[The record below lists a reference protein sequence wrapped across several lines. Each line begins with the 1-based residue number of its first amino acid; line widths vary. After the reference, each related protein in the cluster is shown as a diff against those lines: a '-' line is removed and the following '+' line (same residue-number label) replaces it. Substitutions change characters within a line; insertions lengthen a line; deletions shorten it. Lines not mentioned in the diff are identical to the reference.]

1 MAKLKSKP
9 KPLVHKTR
17 LANGLT
23 VLLREMHTAP
33 VVSFW
38 VWYRVGSRNERTGRT
53 GASHWV
59 EHMLF
64 KGTARFPA
72 DALERSVSRTGGVW
86 NAMTSQDWT
95 TYYETMP
102 SSDIDLALRLEADRM
117 RNSSFKP
124 ADVDSERTVIISE
137 RQGAENSPMFL
148 LGEELQAA
156 AFRVHPYHH
165 EVLGDQTDIESMQ
178 RADLYEHY
186 REHYVPSN
194 AIVVAVGDF
203 RATQMLARIR
213 ELFGKIPAGNAP
225 RPFARAEPEQRG
237 ERRVHLSGDGQTAFL
252 EVAYHIPGA
261 RDPDFLPLVMLD
273 SILAGG
279 NSLNVFGGGLSNKT
293 SRLYRALVLTE
304 LAVNVSG
311 GISATIDPYL
321 YGISCVVRDGRTP
334 EEVEAA
340 LDAEL
345 DRIVAEAPTATELA
359 KAAKQA
365 KAVFAYSA
373 ESVSNLGFWYGFA
386 EILDDHTWFANYL
399 PRLMAVTAQDVHR
412 VAKRYLARTNRI
424 VGNYRP
430 AASGPAAASK

>member
-1 MAKLKSKP
+1 M
-9 KPLVHKTR
+9 HKTR

-64 KGTARFPA
+64 KGTPRFPA

-86 NAMTSQDWT
+86 NAMTSMDWT

-165 EVLGDQTDIESMQ
+165 EVLGDQTDIQNMQ

-186 REHYVPSN
+186 REHYVPNN

-203 RATQMLARIR
+203 RAPQMLALYPPEFCRTTRGCAPAFAVRENRSQPQRLRCWAHNARGSARISPR
-213 ELFGKIPAGNAP
+213 AAYSEYPSGRPVLHGGRDVRGTPPPAVLRQAKTSGCSP
-225 RPFARAEPEQRG
+225 R
-237 ERRVHLSGDGQTAFL
+237 
-252 EVAYHIPGA
+252 PGA
-261 RDPDFLPLVMLD
+261 R
-273 SILAGG
+273 
-279 NSLNVFGGGLSNKT
+279 
-293 SRLYRALVLTE
+293 R
-304 LAVNVSG
+304 
-311 GISATIDPYL
+311 
-321 YGISCVVRDGRTP
+321 
-334 EEVEAA
+334 
-340 LDAEL
+340 
-345 DRIVAEAPTATELA
+345 
-359 KAAKQA
+359 
-365 KAVFAYSA
+365 
-373 ESVSNLGFWYGFA
+373 
-386 EILDDHTWFANYL
+386 
-399 PRLMAVTAQDVHR
+399 
-412 VAKRYLARTNRI
+412 
-424 VGNYRP
+424 
-430 AASGPAAASK
+430 